1 MANTTDPGLISEIF
15 GQAAY
20 HFNLIQPYLK
30 TELHT
35 ILAAL
40 FPIVIGAHAS
50 LTRPPSAAKPQKR
63 RESKSHVGDAG
74 SEDEDEEEEDSFQRM
89 EGFSRSDALFLPL
102 YAGATLTGLYFLIKY
117 LKDLNVLNMV
127 LNYYFSSVGVFS
139 VCKLLADALQL
150 SARFVFPTYYAG
162 SSGDGI
168 WQVNPAK
175 KETVDISQQVP
186 GVPSSAAPRTSPLPG
201 LLAHLPLPAAAV
213 ELLWQA
219 RQLVEDKLTF
229 KFYVHRIAAAR
240 IHLSPLGIIGTFL
253 GLAATLYYNFVEKT
267 WWLTN
272 LMGFAFSYTALQLIS
287 PTTFDTGSLILAA
300 LFVYDVVMVFYT
312 PMMVTVAKNLDVP
325 IKLLIPRKSDKDGVA
340 QFSMLGLGDVVLPGM
355 MIALALRFDLYLHY
369 LRLQKTVKTNEHPTG
384 KETTEVVKAPYVAP
398 SKHWANQFWTQSWTG
413 GQSNALPAIGAL
425 GSFKK
430 TYFWTSVVG
439 YIVGMITTLFVMITF
454 QHPQPA
460 LLYLVPGVLISLWGM
475 AFIKSDV
482 KVMYE
487 YTEAEEE
494 PAGDASKDKKD
505 ITEKSKPASN
515 GSFFSSGK
523 VERNS
528 KKLDKA
534 MSKLVEHGHTSDEE
548 DEGKQE
554 KSQKKVEA
562 VERKLRKDTSKD
574 LFYFG
579 VSWYQPKGR
588 KREQVKWASTEGGG
602 GEVDEH
608 VRKRLRTA

>member
-1 MANTTDPGLISEIF
+1 MANATKPGLISEIL
-15 GQAAY
+15 GHAAY
-20 HFNLIQPYLK
+20 QFNLVQPYLK

-63 RESKSHVGDAG
+63 RTSKIQAQDEEGEEELEES
-74 SEDEDEEEEDSFQRM
+74 DEEEDTFQRM

-117 LKDLNVLNMV
+117 LKDLDVLNMV

-139 VCKLLADALQL
+139 VCKLLGDALQFV
-150 SARFVFPTYYAG
+150 ARLAFPKYYVG
-162 SSGDGI
+162 SDGI
-168 WQVNPAK
+168 WAVNGAK
-175 KETVDISQQVP
+175 KEAVNVS
-186 GVPSSAAPRTSPLPG
+186 GGSKMAKPRSTPLPG

-213 ELLWQA
+213 QALWKV
-219 RQLVEDKLTF
+219 RLVMEEKLTF
-229 KFYVHRIAAAR
+229 KFYMHRIVAAR
-240 IHLSPLGIIGTFL
+240 VHVPPLGIIGAVL
-253 GLAATLYYNFVEKT
+253 GLAATAYYNFVDKT

-325 IKLLIPRKSDKDGVA
+325 IKLLIPREPNKDGVA

-369 LRLQKTVKTNEHPTG
+369 LRMQKTINADGGE
-384 KETTEVVKAPYVAP
+384 KETEEVTKAPFVAP
-398 SKHWANQFWTQSWTG
+398 GKHWANQFWTQSWFG
-413 GQSNALPAIGAL
+413 ASMPLPEAVKMGT
-425 GSFKK
+425 FKK

-439 YIVGMITTLFVMITF
+439 YIVGMITTLCVMITF

-460 LLYLVPGVLISLWGM
+460 LLYLVPGVLISLWGV
-475 AFIKSDV
+475 AFVKGDF

-487 YTEAEEE
+487 YTEAEDE
-494 PAGDASKDKKD
+494 PSDSEKGKDAKNEPSKG
-505 ITEKSKPASN
+505 S
-515 GSFFSSGK
+515 GSFFSSDK

-534 MSKLVEHGHTSDEE
+534 MSKVVEHGHTTDEE
-548 DEGKQE
+548 GEDKRE
-554 KSQKKVEA
+554 KSKEKVEA
-562 VERKLRKDTSKD
+562 GEKKMRKDTGRD

-579 VSWYQPKGR
+579 VSWYAPKKARKDRVKWTSTERSGNGEIDEHGR
-588 KREQVKWASTEGGG
+588 KRQ
-602 GEVDEH
+602 
-608 VRKRLRTA
+608 RTA

>member
-1 MANTTDPGLISEIF
+1 MANVTKPGRFGEIL
-15 GQAAY
+15 GHVAY
-20 HFNLIQPYLK
+20 TFNLVQPYLK

-35 ILAAL
+35 VLAAL

-63 RESKSHVGDAG
+63 RRSKTDGQHEDDEES
-74 SEDEDEEEEDSFQRM
+74 EEEEDTFQRM

-117 LKDLNVLNMV
+117 LKDLNMLNMV

-139 VCKLLADALQL
+139 VCKLLADGLQL
-150 SARFVFPTYYAG
+150 VASLVFPKFYLG
-162 SSGDGI
+162 SEGI
-168 WQVNPAK
+168 WQVNSVK
-175 KETVDISQQVP
+175 KETINISTHGKEVI
-186 GVPSSAAPRTSPLPG
+186 PRATPLPG
-201 LLAHLPLPAAAV
+201 LLAHLHLPATA
-213 ELLWQA
+213 LWKI
-219 RQLVEDKLTF
+219 RQVLADKLTF
-229 KFYVHRIAAAR
+229 KFYIHRIAAAR
-240 IHLSPLGIIGTFL
+240 VHVSPLGIVGTIL
-253 GLAATLYYNFVEKT
+253 GLAATAYYNFVEKT

-287 PTTFDTGSLILAA
+287 PTTFDTGSLILGA

-325 IKLLIPRKSDKDGVA
+325 IKLLIPRESDKEGVA

-369 LRLQKTVKTNEHPTG
+369 LRLQKTVTTNEDE
-384 KETTEVVKAPYVAP
+384 KKVVEIIKAPYVAP
-398 SKHWANQFWTQSWTG
+398 SKHWANQFWTQSWFG
-413 GQSNALPAIGAL
+413 ASKALPEAVITGT
-425 GSFKK
+425 FKK

-439 YIVGMITTLFVMITF
+439 YIVGMITTLCVMITF

-475 AFIKSDV
+475 ALIKGDV

-487 YTEAEEE
+487 YTEAEDE
-494 PAGDASKDKKD
+494 PSSEQNDKDPKN
-505 ITEKSKPASN
+505 EQNHNGS
-515 GSFFSSGK
+515 GSFFSSSK

-534 MSKLVEHGHTSDEE
+534 ISRLVEHGDTTDEE
-548 DEGKQE
+548 GGDEDKKE
-554 KSQKKVEA
+554 KSKKNVEA
-562 VERKLRKDTSKD
+562 TEKKLRKDTGGD
-574 LFYFG
+574 LFYFS
-579 VSWYQPKGR
+579 VSWYKPKS
-588 KREQVKWASTEGGG
+588 KKKEMTNWASTEKVD
-602 GEVDEH
+602 GEFDEH
-608 VRKRLRTA
+608 GRKRQRTA

>member
-1 MANTTDPGLISEIF
+1 MDNATEPGVASEIL
-15 GQAAY
+15 GHIAY
-20 HFNLIQPYLK
+20 HFNTIQPYLK

-35 ILAAL
+35 IAAAL

-50 LTRPPSAAKPQKR
+50 LTRPPSAAKPEKR
-63 RESKSHVGDAG
+63 RKPKAEDVE
-74 SEDEDEEEEDSFQRM
+74 SEDEEEEEDSFQRM

-117 LKDLNVLNMV
+117 LKDLDLLNTV
-127 LNYYFSSVGVFS
+127 LNYYFSTVGVFS

-150 SARFVFPTYYAG
+150 GARFVFPKYYIG
-162 SSGDGI
+162 SSGDGL
-168 WQVNPAK
+168 WQVNSAK
-175 KETVDISQQVP
+175 KEVVN
-186 GVPSSAAPRTSPLPG
+186 VSAQGAGTPRRSPLPG
-201 LLAHLPLPAAAV
+201 LMAHLPLPRAAI
-213 ELLWQA
+213 ELLWRT

-229 KFYVHRIAAAR
+229 KFYVHRVAAAR
-240 IHLSPLGIIGTFL
+240 VHLSPLGILGTFL

-325 IKLLIPRKSDKDGVA
+325 IKLLIPRDADKDGVA

-369 LRLQKTVKTNEHPTG
+369 LRLQKTVVTVKDG
-384 KETTEVVKAPYVAP
+384 SDETLTEIIKAPYASP
-398 SKHWANQFWTQSWTG
+398 SKHWANQFWTQSWVG
-413 GQSNALPAIGAL
+413 SRNPVVPATAAL
-425 GSFKK
+425 GTFKK
-430 TYFWTSVVG
+430 TYFWTSVMG
-439 YIVGMITTLFVMITF
+439 YIVGMITTLFVMITW

-475 AFIKSDV
+475 AAIKGDI

-494 PAGDASKDKKD
+494 SPESENNKSETDGKDQ
-505 ITEKSKPASN
+505 KPKSN
-515 GSFFSSGK
+515 GSFFSSDK
-523 VERNS
+523 LERNS

-534 MSKLVEHGHTSDEE
+534 MSKLVEQSHTTDDDGENKDKKEE
-548 DEGKQE
+548 SK
-554 KSQKKVEA
+554 KKVEA
-562 VERKLRKDTSKD
+562 AEKKLRKDPSRD

-579 VSWYQPKGR
+579 VSWYAPKSGR
-588 KREQVKWASTEGGG
+588 RREKTNWTSTESGS

-608 VRKRLRTA
+608 GRKRQRTA

>member
-1 MANTTDPGLISEIF
+1 MENATEPGLASEIF
-15 GQAAY
+15 GHIAY
-20 HFNLIQPYLK
+20 HFNTIQPYLK

-63 RESKSHVGDAG
+63 HKKKTEQDAD
-74 SEDEDEEEEDSFQRM
+74 SEDEEEEEDSFQRM
-89 EGFSRSDALFLPL
+89 EGFSRSDALFFPL

-117 LKDLNVLNMV
+117 LKDLDLLNTV
-127 LNYYFSSVGVFS
+127 LNYYFSTVGVFS

-150 SARFVFPTYYAG
+150 GARFMFPKYYVG
-162 SSGDGI
+162 SSGDGV
-168 WQVNPAK
+168 WQVNSSK
-175 KETVDISQQVP
+175 KEVVDISVRSNGTQ
-186 GVPSSAAPRTSPLPG
+186 PSAPRRSPLPG
-201 LLAHLPLPAAAV
+201 LLSHLPLPAAAV
-213 ELLWQA
+213 ELLWRT

-240 IHLSPLGIIGTFL
+240 VHLSPLGIIGTFL

-325 IKLLIPRKSDKDGVA
+325 IKLLIPKDADKEGVA

-369 LRLQKTVKTNEHPTG
+369 LRLQKTVKVPKNESG
-384 KETTEVVKAPYVAP
+384 EETTEVIKAPYVAP
-398 SKHWANQFWTQSWTG
+398 SKHWANQYWTRSLVG
-413 GQSNALPAIGAL
+413 GRKAALPPATDL

-430 TYFWTSVVG
+430 TYFWTSVFG
-439 YIVGMITTLFVMITF
+439 YIIGMITTLFVMITY

-475 AFIKSDV
+475 ALIRGEV

-487 YTEAEEE
+487 YTEAEDETAE
-494 PAGDASKDKKD
+494 DESKKQDKESKDKKP
-505 ITEKSKPASN
+505 KSN
-515 GSFFSSGK
+515 GSFFSSDK
-523 VERNS
+523 LDRNS
-528 KKLDKA
+528 KRLDKA
-534 MSKLVEHGHTSDEE
+534 MGKLVEQGQTTDEE
-548 DEGKQE
+548 GESKHEASKQ
-554 KSQKKVEA
+554 KVEA
-562 VERKLRKDTSKD
+562 VEKKLRKDTGRD

-579 VSWYQPKGR
+579 VSWYAPKGGRKKEKHNWTSTENGGGEMDEHGR
-588 KREQVKWASTEGGG
+588 KRQ
-602 GEVDEH
+602 
-608 VRKRLRTA
+608 RTA